1 MATSSIPLRV
11 GLDLTSVKAVS
22 ESIRT
27 HGRRYLER
35 VYTPGELQ
43 ECDTASGP
51 DAERLAGRFAA
62 KEATMKVLRPG
73 DDTPL
78 PWTAIE
84 VHRAPGGS
92 VEVELSGQAAELAS
106 ASRVGS
112 LSASITHEREFAAAV
127 VVATTGPT
135 AAERDG

>member
-1 MATSSIPLRV
+1 MATSPVPLRV
-11 GLDLTSVKAVS
+11 GLDLTSVQAVA

-27 HGRRYLER
+27 HGRRYLAR
-35 VYTPGELQ
+35 VYTPGELR

-84 VHRAPGGS
+84 VHRATGGS
-92 VEVELSGQAAELAS
+92 VEVELSGRAAELAS
-106 ASRVGS
+106 AARVGS

-127 VVATTGPT
+127 VVATTDPT
-135 AAERDG
+135 GGERDG